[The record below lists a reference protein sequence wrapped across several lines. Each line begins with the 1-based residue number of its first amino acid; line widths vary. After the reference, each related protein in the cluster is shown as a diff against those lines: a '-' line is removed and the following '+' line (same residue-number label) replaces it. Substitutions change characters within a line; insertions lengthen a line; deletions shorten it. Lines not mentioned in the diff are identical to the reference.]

1 MTESLKQKISDT
13 LDLPKDI
20 VLNLCRITITGRI
33 AVFIENHKGIMEYTS
48 DRVKINTGNGL
59 LIIKGEDLVLKTI
72 IVDEITVEGRIKS
85 VEYED

>member
-1 MTESLKQKISDT
+1 MTEILKQKISDT

>member
-1 MTESLKQKISDT
+1 MAENLKQKISDI

-33 AVFIENHKGIMEYTS
+33 AVFIENHKVIMEYTS

-59 LIIKGEDLVLKTI
+59 LIIKGEGLVLKTI
-72 IVDEITVEGRIKS
+72 IVDEITVEGKINS
-85 VEYED
+85 IEYED

>member
-1 MTESLKQKISDT
+1 MAENLKQKISDI

-59 LIIKGEDLVLKTI
+59 LIIKGEGLVLKTI
-72 IVDEITVEGRIKS
+72 IVDEITVEGKINS
-85 VEYED
+85 IEYED